1 MFKQDIDRYKV
12 GNPRTFHYLN
22 QSNCYE
28 IDGLDESEEYLAT
41 RRAMDVVGI
50 SSDEQD
56 AIFRVVAAILHLGNV
71 EFAEGEEVDSSVPKD
86 EKSCFHLRTA
96 AELFM
101 LVNRIN
107 CSIGQDP
114 DSKFLI
120 GVLDIYGFESFKTNR
135 CFTGTLLYSSRKMSK
150 YLHDLHQIWSRLTV
164 KEGIMAQVGLLL
176 PLLALVVVLVF
187 FLTIAEGGSGGGAG
201 DELAL
206 GWIPIRSDCRES
218 IIECLTGDE
227 FELGTDATRCILARS
242 AITPFRLSRWKR
254 GDGFFFF

>member
-135 CFTGTLLYSSRKMSK
+135 CFTGTLLYSSWKMSK
-150 YLHDLHQIWSRLTV
+150 YLHDLHQIWCADV
-164 KEGIMAQVGLLL
+164 C
-176 PLLALVVVLVF
+176 F
-187 FLTIAEGGSGGGAG
+187 FA
-201 DELAL
+201 
-206 GWIPIRSDCRES
+206 
-218 IIECLTGDE
+218 
-227 FELGTDATRCILARS
+227 
-242 AITPFRLSRWKR
+242 
-254 GDGFFFF
+254 